1 MSGPSI
7 KLEYDFNYVEWVT
20 QFYFKYDSY
29 ILVVVLGS
37 VCLKVLLVV
46 FITVCAKVQYYDG
59 MYDIGVKQGC
69 LLFFPTQI
77 GMHVEELETYLDK
90 IDGNLLVL
98 FNIVVATLNYVD
110 NFIMMSKL

>member
-37 VCLKVLLVV
+37 VCFKVLLCMSQ
-46 FITVCAKVQYYDG
+46 FVQKYNII
-59 MYDIGVKQGC
+59 MACMI
-69 LLFFPTQI
+69 
-77 GMHVEELETYLDK
+77 
-90 IDGNLLVL
+90 LVL
-98 FNIVVATLNYVD
+98 NKDVFFLSYTNRDAR
-110 NFIMMSKL
+110 

>member
-37 VCLKVLLVV
+37 VCFKVLLCMSQ
-46 FITVCAKVQYYDG
+46 FVCHS

-69 LLFFPTQI
+69 LFSFLHKSGCT
-77 GMHVEELETYLDK
+77 LR
-90 IDGNLLVL
+90 NLRH
-98 FNIVVATLNYVD
+98 I
-110 NFIMMSKL
+110 